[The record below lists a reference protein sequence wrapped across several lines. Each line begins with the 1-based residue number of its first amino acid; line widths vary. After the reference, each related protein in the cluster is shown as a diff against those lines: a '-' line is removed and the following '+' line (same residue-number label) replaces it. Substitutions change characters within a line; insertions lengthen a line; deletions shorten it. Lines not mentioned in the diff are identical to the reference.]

1 MKVLRLT
8 ARTLG
13 ACFALAVILA
23 GVGLFTASRLLE
35 RSLATPRLV
44 NGSRIQVHNPAV
56 TMFLSAT
63 ADSAVIAT
71 ADSRWLL
78 VKPSAHLN
86 EWKGWRP
93 SGVAFRVQVDSMAV
107 VLKTADTGAGKAL
120 KFPEALRFPVGLVA
134 SWRVMTVRFPGG
146 GGVVVGP
153 AHFASRGS
161 QGVHGTFAVNVGG
174 LSGGRKSAAKNTAP
188 VLDASLDAR
197 WRGAALRYRLQAVR
211 AGLDTLLISGIHEK
225 RDLRAGFDSVHLR
238 TARPSAWWNSFHTM
252 AGADDT
258 AVRVPPILTGI
269 SDVIVNAKADW
280 RRDSLKVSG
289 VFKSDSLKPFSAAAW
304 KFTARL
310 GPGGGRFTVNAAGLR
325 QTMNLAG
332 HWSQPHAWFDA
343 PQWSAWRGEIAG
355 SFRGGTWA
363 IGNFELPLN
372 FDVPQA
378 RLDTGLRVTARVQ
391 TPDATRIDLI
401 WSGRVP
407 GRLELLGTLGS
418 KEPWAVAWTRDQISY
433 ESAKVDGV
441 WEHGLLD
448 ITARVQKPKAYG
460 AVADSLLAENRVTS
474 TGYFLKQGFI
484 HRDGEL
490 FTGSGQVLWTNA
502 KGEHEV
508 TLGFEALHPRD
519 GRAAVAMHVPGPLE
533 LRADSL
539 RPARFPYEPLRRFAA
554 FDPWIDGRFFWNHIR
569 GDGSILA
576 HGRIRDDGGVDT
588 NGHARFDIDLDAQW
602 SRDSV
607 RVRHAQLASGAARL
621 TGTAV
626 LPFDGRA
633 LRGLVRV
640 EDLMGGSWN
649 LRASSL
655 DVGEVVSFLQ
665 RSPDKRPLRAVLN
678 GELGFTPAHGVA
690 GVLRIDSLH
699 LPERVGLADVTALEI
714 LGMGDSVRAQAVVPH
729 RLTARWYDTLSAV
742 FTRVNADTPGVR
754 LDARSTSGF
763 AARFIGDLPGWS
775 MVRGTLNA
783 EGRFPLGHSVGES
796 QGSLEGLRA
805 SGRLRGPL
813 RRNFIESLELTQGLF
828 TFRHASVHD
837 TQTVSGTPA
846 LASGILRIPDLTV
859 QGPQGEPLRG
869 QLEYDTERDEVR
881 AELSGTQYSLILPG
895 GERIRAQQVGAVL
908 KWTRERG
915 LTASAEARNGFMV
928 LPTSPYRVETG
939 FERVFATV
947 TVPPTHAAAA
957 PTLKVDGRLHDFL
970 FQRKWGWR
978 DATSF
983 FTGFARSGSR
993 TAASSK
999 RTRPWDL
1006 DLNLDAVGPRNR
1018 IDTDVLRMTFAGD
1031 ARITGAYPY
1040 LLVNG
1045 KMSGLQGEV
1054 GQTRQSYALRDFEV
1068 KWDNVTIEDGLL
1080 HVEGEKRVRADCR
1093 ADTRQTCQ
1101 IYIRLD
1107 GRLEDVGFTY
1117 ETDCAQN
1124 TGDPVAPSV
1133 LINSMAQ
1140 GCYAAETPGGEG
1152 NYGSAAFAML
1162 EPALNDR
1169 LSRGVARGSGGFIKS
1184 TQVSGLGALLGS
1196 DSSGLES
1203 VALEVESRSM
1213 YRTSL
1218 KGRAGY
1224 HPETKLANPMEY
1236 RLAAEYRPP
1245 LERMAEDSVWRAR
1258 LRNRFTLEAAVETRP
1273 EGRDIEEERRVRQRA
1288 GLRYRHRFWNLW

>member
-8 ARTLG
+8 ARAVG
-13 ACFALAVILA
+13 ACLVLAVILA
-23 GVGLFTASRLLE
+23 GVGLFAASRVLE
-35 RSLATPRLV
+35 RALITPRLF
-44 NGSRIQVHNPAV
+44 GGTQIKVHNPDV
-56 TMFLSAT
+56 SLFLSAR
-63 ADSAVIAT
+63 ADSAVIVTKEA
-71 ADSRWLL
+71 RWLL
-78 VKPSAHLN
+78 VKPAARLN

-93 SGVAFRVQVDSMAV
+93 SGVAFRVQADSVAV
-107 VLKTADTGAGKAL
+107 ALKAADTATGEAVA
-120 KFPEALRFPVGLVA
+120 FPAALRFPVGLVA
-134 SWRVMTVRFPGG
+134 SWRVMTVRFPDG

-153 AHFASRGS
+153 ARFTSRGS
-161 QGVHGTFAVNVGG
+161 QAVHGTFVVEPGG
-174 LSGGRKSAAKNTAP
+174 MAGVAAASQGSEEP

-211 AGLDTLLISGIHEK
+211 AGLDTLLVSGIREK
-225 RDLRAGFDSVHLR
+225 RDLRLGFDSVHLR
-238 TARPSAWWNSFHTM
+238 TMRPAAWWQALRTM

-258 AVRVPPILTGI
+258 AVRVPPVLTGI

-280 RRDSLKVSG
+280 RRDSLKVGG
-289 VFKSDSLKPFSAAAW
+289 VFRSDSLEPFGPAAW
-304 KFTARL
+304 RFAARL
-310 GPGGGRFTVNAAGLR
+310 GPGGGRFTLNAAGAR
-325 QTMNLAG
+325 QTLKLSG
-332 HWSQPHAWFDA
+332 HWAQPHAWFDA
-343 PQWSAWRGEIAG
+343 PRWSAWRGEVEG

-363 IGNFELPLN
+363 IGHFNLPLD

-378 RLDTGLRVTARVQ
+378 RLDTGLRLTARLQ
-391 TPDATRIDLI
+391 TPDATRIDLR

-407 GRLELLGTLGS
+407 GRLELAGALGPR
-418 KEPWAVAWTRDQISY
+418 EPWALAWTRDHVSY
-433 ESAKVDGV
+433 ESATVAGV
-441 WEHGLLD
+441 WERGLLD
-448 ITARVQKPKAYG
+448 ITARVQGPKAYG
-460 AVADSLLAENRVTS
+460 AVADSLVAENRVTS
-474 TGYFLKQGFI
+474 TGYFLKRGFI

-490 FTGSGQVLWTNA
+490 FTGSGQVLWRNA
-502 KGEHEV
+502 KGEREV

-519 GRAAVAMHVPGPLE
+519 GRAAVAMRVHGPLE

-539 RPARFPYEPLRRFAA
+539 RPARFPYEPLRRLAA
-554 FDPWIDGRFFWNHIR
+554 FDPWIDGRFFWDHVR

-576 HGRIRDDGGVDT
+576 RGRLGDDSVRLD
-588 NGHARFDIDLDAQW
+588 ADLDAQW
-602 SRDSV
+602 SRDSL
-607 RVRHAQLASGAARL
+607 RVRRADLSTGAAKL

-640 EDLMGGSWN
+640 EDIMGGSWN
-649 LRASSL
+649 LSASSL
-655 DVGEVVSFLQ
+655 DVGEMVSFL
-665 RSPDKRPLRAVLN
+665 RRAPGRRPVRAVLN
-678 GELGFTPAHGVA
+678 GELGFTTTQGMA
-690 GVLRIDSLH
+690 GLLRIDSLR
-699 LPERVGLADVTALEI
+699 LPERAGLGDVTGLEI
-714 LGMGDSVRAQAVVPH
+714 SGMGDSVRARAVVPH
-729 RLTARWYDTLSAV
+729 RVTPRWYDTLVAV
-742 FTRVNADTPGVR
+742 FTRLNADTPGVR
-754 LDARSTSGF
+754 LDARSTGGF
-763 AARFIGDLPGWS
+763 AARFTGDLPGWS
-775 MVRGTLNA
+775 MVRGTLTA
-783 EGRFPLGHSVGES
+783 AGRIPLGAVAGTLGDIED
-796 QGSLEGLRA
+796 LRA
-805 SGRLRGPL
+805 TGRLQGPL
-813 RRNFIESLELTQGLF
+813 RRDFIEGLQLTDGVF
-828 TFRHASVHD
+828 SFRHVSVHD
-837 TQTVSGTPA
+837 TQLVSGTPA
-846 LASGILRIPDLTV
+846 LASGVLSVRDLSV
-859 QGPQGEPLRG
+859 RGPQGDPLRG
-869 QLEYDTERDEVR
+869 TLEYDVPRDEAR
-881 AELSGTQYSLILPG
+881 AELSGGQYGVILPG
-895 GERIRAQQVGAVL
+895 GERLRAQQVGAVL
-908 KWTRERG
+908 KWTREAG
-915 LTASAEARNGFMV
+915 LRASAEVRNGFMV

-939 FERVFATV
+939 FEHVFATV
-947 TVPPTHAAAA
+947 SVPPAHQAVA

-978 DATSF
+978 DATAF
-983 FTGFARSGSR
+983 FTGFGRGGSR
-993 TAASSK
+993 PPAGGK
-999 RTRPWDL
+999 RVRPWEL
-1006 DLNLDAVGPRNR
+1006 DLTLDAVGPRNR

-1031 ARITGAYPY
+1031 ARVTGAYPY
-1040 LLVNG
+1040 MLVNG

-1080 HVEGEKRVRADCR
+1080 NVEGEKRVRADCR

-1124 TGDPVAPSV
+1124 TGEPVAPSV

-1203 VALEVESRSM
+1203 VALEVESRSL

-1258 LRNRFTLEAAVETRP
+1258 LRNRITVEAAVETRP